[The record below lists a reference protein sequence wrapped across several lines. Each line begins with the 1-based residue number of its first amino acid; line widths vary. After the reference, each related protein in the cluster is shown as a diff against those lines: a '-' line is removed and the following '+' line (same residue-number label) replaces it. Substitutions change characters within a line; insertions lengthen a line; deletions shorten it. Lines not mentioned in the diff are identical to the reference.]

1 MFPLL
6 LVESLQ
12 VQQAL
17 PQVPVL
23 HVALNAVATWIS
35 RRGKLRQSWN
45 NNRRKLPDKNIFV
58 YASWVNMQAH
68 GHSNHW

>member
-17 PQVPVL
+17 SQVSGF
-23 HVALNAVATWIS
+23 ACRAQ
-35 RRGKLRQSWN
+35 RCGKLRQSWN

-58 YASWVNMQAH
+58 YAS
-68 GHSNHW
+68 